1 MFANQAAFNNPQ
13 SRMQALGMDTRT
25 EKAIVNAMGQPVI
38 YPQTGGM
45 IHPTRFEITQGT
57 ELYRFGASH
66 VSTEQLVTGG
76 WWMEKSSFE
85 KLCRFAQLNNISV
98 AMAARLYCCVPP
110 EWSDMG
116 QLVRAKAVDPLLAYR
131 GLGNDVDTPHPDG
144 KARVRMKA
152 HNNIA
157 ARRLYQLYIPG
168 LWDHAKK
175 TTERRMP
182 GAIQPIRVFKIR
194 KEDAAKGWL
203 YL

>member
-1 MFANQAAFNNPQ
+1 MFVNQAQFNNPK

-25 EKAIVNAMGQPVI
+25 EKAVVNLHGQPLF

-45 IHPTRFEITQGT
+45 IHPTRCELAEGT

-76 WWMEKSSFE
+76 WWMEKTSFE
-85 KLCRFAQLNNISV
+85 KLCRFAQLQNVSI
-98 AMAARLYCCVPP
+98 AMAARLFCCVPP

-116 QLVRAKAVDPLLAYR
+116 QLVRAKVTDSLLAYR
-131 GLGNDVDTPHPDG
+131 GLGNDVNIPHPDG
-144 KARVRMKA
+144 KARVRMTA
-152 HNNIA
+152 HNTIA
-157 ARRLYQLYIPG
+157 SRRLHQLFIPG
-168 LWDHAKK
+168 LWEFAQ
-175 TTERRMP
+175 TTKDRRMP
-182 GAIQPIRVFKIR
+182 GALQPLRVIKIR